1 MKHVLKAF
9 PQAAAE
15 AARSMTYD
23 LRQSAIDHGWDPTI
37 ANSLHI
43 THNGNEFKIHVPK
56 KYKST
61 VHELEYG
68 TEKTPP
74 TAVFRKFNNR
84 PHHMEVALLK
94 SLSRITEGK
103 L

>member
-1 MKHVLKAF
+1 MKHVLKHF
-9 PQAAAE
+9 PQATAE

-23 LRQSAIDHGWDPTI
+23 LRNSAIEHGWHPDI

-43 THNGNEFKIHVPK
+43 THTGSEFKIHVPK
-56 KYKST
+56 KYRSI

-84 PHHMEVALLK
+84 PGYMEKAFMK
-94 SLSRITEGK
+94 SISRLTGGK